1 MRRLS
6 WPFAAALSLLCAAAL
21 VAGCGE
27 REEPL
32 GPGGERKLELM
43 LDWVPNP
50 DHAGIYA
57 ADGRGFFK
65 TVGLD
70 VNIRRPAD
78 PSAPIKQ
85 AAAGRVDLAI
95 SYEPE
100 VLRARAGG
108 QKVVSVAA
116 IVPRPLAS
124 VVSLPPDDVP
134 DAAALRG
141 KKIGTTGI
149 DYQDA
154 FLDHMLRRAKVDPG
168 GVERVRVGF
177 DLQKALL
184 TKKVDATLGGFEN
197 VEVVELGLKGK
208 RPTHFT
214 VDEAGIP
221 KYDELVLVT
230 SETTLREKRDEIR
243 SFIGALARGTRLA
256 QNEPEV
262 AAGFLSRANRELD
275 PKLQLEGTR
284 KTPFAQP
291 AGKPFGYQDPEAWT
305 RFADFM
311 RTSGILR
318 EEVAAEEAFTNDLLP
333 GGPPE

>member
-1 MRRLS
+1 MRRPLIALLS
-6 WPFAAALSLLCAAAL
+6 VLAAVA

-27 REEPL
+27 RDEPL
-32 GPGGERKLELM
+32 GPSGERSLELM

-50 DHAGIYA
+50 DHAGVYA
-57 ADGRGFFK
+57 AEGRGFFK

-70 VNIRRPAD
+70 VQIRRPAD

-85 AAAGRVDLAI
+85 VAADRVDLAI

-100 VLRARAGG
+100 VLRARAAG
-108 QKVVSVAA
+108 QKVVAVAA
-116 IVPRPLAS
+116 IVPQPLAS

-134 DAAALRG
+134 DAGALRG
-141 KKIGTTGI
+141 KKIGMTGI

-154 FLDHMLRRAKVDPG
+154 FLDQILRRANVDPAD
-168 GVERVRVGF
+168 VERVRVGF

-221 KYDELVLVT
+221 PYNELVLVT
-230 SETTLREKRDEIR
+230 SEATLDEKRDEIR
-243 SFIGALARGTRLA
+243 SFIGALARGTRIA
-256 QNEPEV
+256 QREPEV
-262 AAGFLSRANRELD
+262 AAGFLTRANRELD
-275 PKLQLEGTR
+275 PKLQVEGTK

-291 AGKPFGYQDPEAWT
+291 AGRPFGYQDPEQWR

-311 RTSGILR
+311 RTSGILKGDPQ
-318 EEVAAEEAFTNDLLP
+318 VDKAFTNDLLP
-333 GGPPE
+333 GGGAAE